1 MDHAIY
7 PVKQI
12 KAAFDRAFE
21 LSADREAA
29 MRAAAQSLGIAVEA
43 VRGVVGE
50 PAKEDACTS

>member
-7 PVKQI
+7 PFEKI
-12 KAAFDRAFE
+12 KAAFHRALD

-29 MRAAAQSLGIAVEA
+29 MRAAAQSLGIAVES

-50 PAKEDACTS
+50 PAKEDACIS